1 MTTKDSQWPSIALSL
16 VLLLMT
22 APSRSAPLEAY
33 GRLPKIEDIILS
45 PDGSRIAYVQT
56 LANDHRVI
64 AVRSLADQ
72 KVVGGLDAG
81 NVKLRSLGWAD
92 NSHLMV
98 VTSAT
103 DLPERNFLFKREWY
117 RLLIYDLDSKREEV
131 LPDPA
136 RLGGQWNSRSNVLR
150 IIQGRIWV
158 RHPNGGTAVTLVTD
172 IYENGEWRPM
182 LVRVDLATYAE
193 TILDRGSN
201 DSRDW
206 LIDADGQVVGAALY
220 RESQKRWSL
229 LFRRDGRMTEIASQ
243 QTDTDPP
250 IVLGFGPEPDT
261 LLMSRLEDGDPVWR
275 TLSLKDGSFSAAR
288 VGRETLDA
296 PIEDYKTYRMVG
308 GVHVDDDARYIF
320 FDPTMQARWDA
331 VVRSFPG
338 EHVRLTSYTA
348 DFSKLVVLVNG
359 SKDGLTYQLIDLATM
374 KRQLLA
380 HQYDDVG
387 APNEV
392 RRITYSASDGL
403 LVPAYVTLPSDK
415 PPKNLP
421 LIVMAHGGPA
431 ARDSADF
438 DWWSQAL
445 ASQGY
450 AVLRANYRGSTLGW
464 LHYSAGFGEWGGRM
478 QTDLSDGVR
487 YLAAQGM
494 IDPARVCIVGASY
507 GGYAALAG
515 VSLQSGIYRCAV
527 SISGQSDLKR
537 FLHWIDDARQGGNQ
551 LEQRTLERFT
561 GATSESDPKLD
572 AISPARHADA
582 IQVPVLLIHG
592 QDDTV
597 VPFEQSQEMYDAMRR
612 AHKDV
617 QLVKLK
623 HEDHWLSRGD
633 TRWQMLQVSTA
644 FLLERNPP

>member
-1 MTTKDSQWPSIALSL
+1 
-16 VLLLMT
+16 
-22 APSRSAPLEAY
+22 
-33 GRLPKIEDIILS
+33 
-45 PDGSRIAYVQT
+45 
-56 LANDHRVI
+56 
-64 AVRSLADQ
+64 
-72 KVVGGLDAG
+72 
-81 NVKLRSLGWAD
+81 
-92 NSHLMV
+92 
-98 VTSAT
+98 
-103 DLPERNFLFKREWY
+103 
-117 RLLIYDLDSKREEV
+117 
-131 LPDPA
+131 
-136 RLGGQWNSRSNVLR
+136 
-150 IIQGRIWV
+150 
-158 RHPNGGTAVTLVTD
+158 
-172 IYENGEWRPM
+172 M